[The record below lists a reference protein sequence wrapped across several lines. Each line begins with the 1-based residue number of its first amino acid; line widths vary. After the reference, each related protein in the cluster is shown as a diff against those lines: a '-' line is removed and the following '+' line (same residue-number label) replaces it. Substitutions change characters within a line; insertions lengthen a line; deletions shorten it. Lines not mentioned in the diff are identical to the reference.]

1 MVEQRIPNEPYY
13 TPLQLNPN
21 VVLKDNIELIDIP
34 SSELYVNSLNDI
46 LSKFSP
52 TIHCKKITYLVD
64 KLKAN
69 NSSIQ
74 LCYFKQYN
82 DILDEMGALFIAF
95 DSSLDHFSFF
105 HL

>member
-34 SSELYVNSLNDI
+34 SSELYVNSLDDI

-52 TIHCKKITYLVD
+52 TIHC
-64 KLKAN
+64 
-69 NSSIQ
+69 
-74 LCYFKQYN
+74 
-82 DILDEMGALFIAF
+82 
-95 DSSLDHFSFF
+95 
-105 HL
+105 